1 MAEGSTSDVAT
12 VTSEP
17 RAMTPRSM
25 PLTPATP
32 ALSPTVQ
39 QRLCC
44 KDFQWGS
51 GRRYEDLLRR
61 WELLRAQLR
70 TLG

>member
-1 MAEGSTSDVAT
+1 
-12 VTSEP
+12 
-17 RAMTPRSM
+17 MTPRSM

-70 TLG
+70 ALG